1 VKKTFTAEFAEST
14 EKKMGII
21 TAEITENTE
30 KKMGII
36 TAEITESTEK
46 KRIFLFREKIREYR
60 FK

>member
-21 TAEITENTE
+21 TAEITE
-30 KKMGII
+30 
-36 TAEITESTEK
+36 STEK
-46 KRIFLFREKIREYR
+46 KRIFLIREKIREYR